1 MGRFRPKP
9 SGKLL
14 NLLESCAS
22 LGSANLQLTSIS
34 PEYMGSGRSIDHVV
48 VAVRDLDQATQRYQA
63 LGFTLTPRAMHDE
76 RMGTSNRLAQF
87 AAKNFIELLEV
98 DRPDT
103 LMRHD
108 FAASPPLFSFGDHN
122 RMAVKDHEGAS
133 MLVFATDDAEAD
145 TARFAAAGLPTFA
158 PFSFERRATLPDG
171 AQVTLA
177 FSLAFVRS
185 PQMPRVGFFACENR
199 SQQYFWKPAYQSHAN
214 GATGITAAYLSS
226 PDPKRDAMFV
236 GKMFNGDV
244 RATSGGYVVAC
255 GPSQELRVLVPQAV
269 AERDTSLAA
278 CATQTAFLAG
288 ISIAGPGKHEFTP
301 AAQAH
306 GVFIE
311 WIAT

>member
-1 MGRFRPKP
+1 
-9 SGKLL
+9 
-14 NLLESCAS
+14 
-22 LGSANLQLTSIS
+22 
-34 PEYMGSGRSIDHVV
+34 MGSGRSIDHVV
-48 VAVRDLDQATQRYQA
+48 VAVRDLDQAAQTYQA

-103 LMRHD
+103 LARHD

-122 RMAVKDHEGAS
+122 RLAVKDREGAS
-133 MLVFATDDAEAD
+133 MLVFATNDAEAD
-145 TARFAAAGLPTFA
+145 AARFAAAGLPSFA

-171 AQVTLA
+171 SQVTLA
-177 FSLAFVRS
+177 FSLAFVRA
-185 PQMPRVGFFACENR
+185 PDMPRAGFFACENR
-199 SQQYFWKPAYQSHAN
+199 SQEYFWKPAYQSHAN
-214 GATGITAAYLSS
+214 GSTGITAVYLSS

-236 GKMFNGDV
+236 GKMFNAEI
-244 RATSGGYVVAC
+244 RSTSGGYIVAC
-255 GPSQELRVLVPQAV
+255 GPSQVLRVLTPQAI
-269 AERDTSLAA
+269 AERDPSLAA
-278 CATQTAFLAG
+278 CARQTAFLAG
-288 ISIAGPGKHEFTP
+288 ICLASSGKHEFIP